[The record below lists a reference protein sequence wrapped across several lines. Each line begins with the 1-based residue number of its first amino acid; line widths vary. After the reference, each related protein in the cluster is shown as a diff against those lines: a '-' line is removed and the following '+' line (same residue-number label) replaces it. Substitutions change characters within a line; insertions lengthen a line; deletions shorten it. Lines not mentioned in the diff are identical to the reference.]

1 MKLYNIWKFL
11 LVFVAV
17 SIVSACSDSFL
28 DIKPAGKISS
38 DEYPLTDDESFSV
51 LIGGYNL
58 MQWNY
63 GRDWSSAFFVKNL
76 PGDDVNAGSSESDQP
91 PYQNLDKFVN
101 EADNA
106 ATTGVWKGFYKTINH
121 CNTVLATVD
130 DANAFRKQ
138 ILAEA
143 KAMRAWNYFE
153 LVVMFGDVPLYTE
166 NPTKEEE
173 FHKVRT
179 PKADVY
185 TQIETDLKEA
195 IAVLPLKS
203 DLSANHKFRISKG
216 TAQSIL
222 GKVYLYQKKWDE
234 AHTVLSE
241 VISSGEY
248 DLVPVADVWRK
259 EQELGKE
266 SVFEILYTGQEGYD
280 WGNFPW
286 DGAME
291 SNVHVLLMGPREPF
305 FSNLG
310 AIDIF
315 AGWGFNLPSA
325 KIAKAFKD
333 MGDNGPRYNSSLMSQ
348 EDFIAAGGTIVAD
361 TDEDGNTVQAHDYDG
376 YLRLKYATYISE
388 ANTTGAAEAILNFTT
403 NWRLIRY
410 ADVLLMAAEAYN
422 EDSKSD
428 LAVVELNKVR
438 VRAELPATTA
448 SSQDDV
454 RDAIVKE
461 RQLELAFE
469 GSRYW
474 DLVRWGKAAEELS
487 YRGFVAN
494 KHELF
499 PIPQSEIA
507 SNNAITQADQNP
519 GH

>member
-17 SIVSACSDSFL
+17 SIISACSDSFL
-28 DIKPAGKISS
+28 DIKPAGGIGS
-38 DEYPLTDDESFSV
+38 EGYPSTDDEAFSV
-51 LIGGYNL
+51 MVGGYNL

-76 PGDDVNAGSSESDQP
+76 PADDLNAGSSESDQP

-101 EADNA
+101 EADNS
-106 ATTGVWKGFYKTINH
+106 ATTGIWEGFYKTINH
-121 CNTVLATVD
+121 CNTVLARLEGT
-130 DANAFRKQ
+130 NALRKQ

-153 LVVMFGDVPLYTE
+153 LVVMFGDVPLYTV
-166 NPTKEEE
+166 NPAQEEE
-173 FHKVRT
+173 FHKPRS
-179 PKADVY
+179 PKSEVY
-185 TQIETDLKEA
+185 AQIETDLKDA
-195 IAVLPLKS
+195 IAALPLKS
-203 DLSANHKFRISKG
+203 ELSASHKFRISKG

-248 DLVPVADVWRK
+248 DLVPVEQVWRK

-310 AIDIF
+310 TIGIF
-315 AGWGFNLPSA
+315 AGWGFNLPTK
-325 KIAKAFKD
+325 KIGDAFAA
-333 MGDNGPRYNSSLMSQ
+333 MGDNGPRYKSSLMS
-348 EDFIAAGGTIVAD
+348 EAEFIAAGGTIVSD
-361 TDEDGNTVQAHDYDG
+361 KDDDGNTVPAHDYEG

-388 ANTTGAAEAILNFTT
+388 ANTSGAAEAILNFTT

-422 EDSKSD
+422 EDSKPD
-428 LAVVELNKVR
+428 LAVIELNKVR

-448 SSQDDV
+448 SSQADV
-454 RDAIVKE
+454 REAIVKE

-469 GSRYW
+469 GSRFW

-487 YRGFVAN
+487 SLGFQAN